1 MPNINLTTGV
11 GRPAQTVLPATFLA
25 GNNAISTQITAVN
38 STGSQ
43 INFPV
48 HSETNNQVSAVGDRN
63 ELHRANHS
71 KQAAVIHQMLSKTFP
86 KISEDMI
93 SSALC
98 AGASGNLIQQEINYR
113 PENSLILLSL
123 LTQDEINREP
133 ELLKSAA
140 DLIKSLNTQGNKH
153 SKLKRTL
160 NNEERAFDKK
170 MESVFKSLGDNKW
183 KTISDRFVEKYV
195 NPAIKDKLAEVF
207 DRADV
212 DSCNVNDSLVSTL
225 EHQSQLKIEGYIQ
238 EYQQHGETSF
248 ADKALQ
254 LHNVFLELE
263 SKIEH
268 IRSAKDM
275 NNTSE
280 SAHQGSASN
289 PQNFVGDDVDA
300 GRPHFRASPSTPLTP
315 STPLLPSST
324 SHNENMYNTYTTYN
338 TTNNYYTS
346 PYETTS
352 INSIQS
358 NDEENEKPLL
368 PTSFK
373 SVLNIELAAPVVQ
386 TSGRVKTTLEIPNIN
401 QYQPQVAE
409 KPFLES
415 KPPVSEKTVK
425 KEATPVIEQETQS
438 VIELET
444 TKQVE
449 QPRKHIADIQWLL
462 PKNTG
467 FQNRYIR
474 TESGWKSSNASESE
488 VKPVVTT
495 VGGLNR
501 SQADKEIY
509 QGLRTAP
516 QVVPAEQ
523 MFADSIAKADELFT
537 GTERGALR
545 ANQAEVERY
554 NDNAKRFP

>member
-11 GRPAQTVLPATFLA
+11 GHPAQAVLPTKFLA
-25 GNNAISTQITAVN
+25 GNNAISTQIAAVN

-48 HSETNNQVSAVGDRN
+48 HSETNSQVSIAADRN

-123 LTQDEINREP
+123 LTQNEINREP
-133 ELLKSAA
+133 GLLKSAA
-140 DLIKSLNTQGNKH
+140 DLINSLNTQENKY
-153 SKLKRTL
+153 SQLKSTL

-170 MESVFKSLGDNKW
+170 MESVFKSLGDNRW
-183 KTISDRFVEKYV
+183 QTISDRFVEKYV

-207 DRADV
+207 DRVDV
-212 DSCNVNDSLVSTL
+212 DSCNVNDTLVSML
-225 EHQSQLKIEGYIQ
+225 EHQSKLKMEGYIQ
-238 EYQQHGETSF
+238 EYKQHGKTSF

-268 IRSAKDM
+268 IRSAKYM

-280 SAHQGSASN
+280 SAHQGPTSN

-300 GRPHFRASPSTPLTP
+300 GHPRPALSPALAP
-315 STPLLPSST
+315 
-324 SHNENMYNTYTTYN
+324 NTVN
-338 TTNNYYTS
+338 TTNYRNVGNTYNINHYHNGASSDSTTKVQNNVGESVLPPSLSQGINTVINTPKNDPSDWTPYRAPVPAPSTVLTNEIDGKSMNKNRPELRATS
-346 PYETTS
+346 ENINSVSSQPVKEETTF
-352 INSIQS
+352 
-358 NDEENEKPLL
+358 
-368 PTSFK
+368 T
-373 SVLNIELAAPVVQ
+373 
-386 TSGRVKTTLEIPNIN
+386 
-401 QYQPQVAE
+401 
-409 KPFLES
+409 
-415 KPPVSEKTVK
+415 
-425 KEATPVIEQETQS
+425 
-438 VIELET
+438 IELESPED
-444 TKQVE
+444 KELAE
-449 QPRKHIADIQWLL
+449 QPRKHITDIQWLL

-474 TESGWKSSNASESE
+474 TESGWKSSNGSESE

-516 QVVPAEQ
+516 QTVPAEQ
-523 MFADSIAKADELFT
+523 MLVDSIAKADELFT

-545 ANQAEVERY
+545 PNQAEVERY